1 MTAELV
7 AASSK
12 AVAIGKL
19 LDAKNIPM
27 LDAILFVAKVVG
39 RVLLDTHT
47 AIHHQG
53 HQVIVKLLVEQKDT
67 CANHVLQIHMDPCLV
82 IESTIALVAL
92 VLQHLLLVQPVFSNV
107 YYHAIQHVVTNTR

>member
-39 RVLLDTHT
+39 RVL
-47 AIHHQG
+47 
-53 HQVIVKLLVEQKDT
+53 VRVEG
-67 CANHVLQIHMDPCLV
+67 
-82 IESTIALVAL
+82 
-92 VLQHLLLVQPVFSNV
+92 
-107 YYHAIQHVVTNTR
+107 